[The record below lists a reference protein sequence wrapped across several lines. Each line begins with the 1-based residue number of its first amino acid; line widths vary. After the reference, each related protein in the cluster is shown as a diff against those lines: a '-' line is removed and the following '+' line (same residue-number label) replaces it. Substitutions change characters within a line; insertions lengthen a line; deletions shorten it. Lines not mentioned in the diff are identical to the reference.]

1 MSAQMPPAGYV
12 GALRKGGVQVARRRL
27 KQWPAK
33 EIKMQF
39 FLDTGNVEEIKQAL
53 DWGILDGV
61 TTNPTLIAKTGRPF
75 MEVAREIVKLVD
87 GPVSLE
93 TVSLDAEG
101 MVREGRMLAELG
113 DNVVVKIP
121 MTPEGMKAVRI
132 LESEGIPT
140 NVTLVFS
147 PTQALIAAKAG
158 ATFVSPFV
166 GRLDDISSDG
176 LKLIREIKQIFD
188 NYDIDTQIIVASVR
202 HPMHVVEAALI
213 GADICTMPFDVMKKL
228 FMHPL
233 TERGIELF
241 LKDWEKVP
249 DRPF

>member
-1 MSAQMPPAGYV
+1 
-12 GALRKGGVQVARRRL
+12 
-27 KQWPAK
+27 
-33 EIKMQF
+33 MQF
-39 FLDTGNVEEIKQAL
+39 FLDTGNVDEIKQAL
-53 DWGILDGV
+53 EWGILDGV

-75 MEVAREIVKLVD
+75 MEVVKEILQLVD

-93 TVSLDAEG
+93 TVSRDAKG
-101 MVREGRMLAELG
+101 MVEEGRKLAELG

-121 MTPEGMKAVRI
+121 MTPEGMIAVQE

-166 GRLDDISSDG
+166 GRLDDISSEG
-176 LKLIREIKQIFD
+176 IKLIRDIKTIFD
-188 NYDIDTQIIVASVR
+188 NYDFDTQIIVASVR
-202 HPMHVVEAALI
+202 HPMHVLEAALI
-213 GADICTMPFDVMKKL
+213 GADICTMPFEVMKKL
-228 FMHPL
+228 FQHPL
-233 TERGIELF
+233 TDKGIELF

-249 DRPF
+249 GKPF

>member
-1 MSAQMPPAGYV
+1 
-12 GALRKGGVQVARRRL
+12 
-27 KQWPAK
+27 
-33 EIKMQF
+33 MQF
-39 FLDTGNVEEIKQAL
+39 FLDTGMVDEIKQAL

-75 MEVAREIVKLVD
+75 MEVAKEILELVD

-93 TVSLDAEG
+93 TVSRDAKG
-101 MVREGRMLAELG
+101 MVEEGKRLAELG

-121 MTPEGMKAVRI
+121 MTPEGIKAVQE

-147 PTQALIAAKAG
+147 PSQALIAAKAG
-158 ATFVSPFV
+158 ASYVSPFI
-166 GRLDDISSDG
+166 GRIDDASGDG
-176 LKLIREIKQIFD
+176 MKLIKDVMQIFN
-188 NYDIDTQIIVASVR
+188 NYQIDTQVIVASVR

-213 GADICTMPFDVMKKL
+213 GADICTMPFEVMKKL
-228 FMHPL
+228 FNHPL
-233 TERGIELF
+233 TDKGIELF

-249 DRPF
+249 GRPF

>member
-1 MSAQMPPAGYV
+1 
-12 GALRKGGVQVARRRL
+12 
-27 KQWPAK
+27 
-33 EIKMQF
+33 MQF
-39 FLDTGNVEEIKQAL
+39 FLDTGNVDEIKQAL
-53 DWGILDGV
+53 EWGILDGV

-75 MEVAREIVKLVD
+75 MEVVKEILQLVD

-93 TVSLDAEG
+93 TVSRDAKGIVE
-101 MVREGRMLAELG
+101 EGRKLAELG

-121 MTPEGMKAVRI
+121 MTPEGIIAVQE

-176 LKLIREIKQIFD
+176 MKLIRDIKTIFD
-188 NYDIDTQIIVASVR
+188 NYDFDTQIIVASVR
-202 HPMHVVEAALI
+202 HPMHVLEAALI
-213 GADICTMPFDVMKKL
+213 GADICTMPFEVMKKL
-228 FMHPL
+228 FQHPL
-233 TERGIELF
+233 TDKGIELF

-249 DRPF
+249 RRPF

>member
-1 MSAQMPPAGYV
+1 
-12 GALRKGGVQVARRRL
+12 
-27 KQWPAK
+27 
-33 EIKMQF
+33 MQF
-39 FLDTGNVEEIKQAL
+39 FLDTGNVDEIKQAL
-53 DWGILDGV
+53 EWGILDGV

-75 MEVAREIVKLVD
+75 MEVVKEILQLVD

-93 TVSLDAEG
+93 TVSRDAKG
-101 MVREGRMLAELG
+101 MVEEGRKLAELG

-121 MTPEGMKAVRI
+121 MTPEGIIAVQE

-166 GRLDDISSDG
+166 GRLDDISSEG
-176 LKLIREIKQIFD
+176 MKLIRDIKTIFD
-188 NYDIDTQIIVASVR
+188 NYDFDTQIIVAIVR
-202 HPMHVVEAALI
+202 HPMHVLEAALI
-213 GADICTMPFDVMKKL
+213 GADICTMPFEVMKKL
-228 FMHPL
+228 FRHPL
-233 TERGIELF
+233 TDIGIELF

-249 DRPF
+249 GKPF

>member
-1 MSAQMPPAGYV
+1 
-12 GALRKGGVQVARRRL
+12 
-27 KQWPAK
+27 
-33 EIKMQF
+33 MQF
-39 FLDTGNVEEIKQAL
+39 FLDTGNVDEIKQAL
-53 DWGILDGV
+53 EWGILDGV

-75 MEVAREIVKLVD
+75 MEVVKEILQLVD

-93 TVSLDAEG
+93 TVSRDAKG
-101 MVREGRMLAELG
+101 MVEEGRKLAELG

-121 MTPEGMKAVRI
+121 MTPEGIIAVQE

-166 GRLDDISSDG
+166 GRLDDISSEG
-176 LKLIREIKQIFD
+176 MKLIRDIKTIFD
-188 NYDIDTQIIVASVR
+188 NYDFDTQIIVASVR
-202 HPMHVVEAALI
+202 HPMHVLEAALI
-213 GADICTMPFDVMKKL
+213 GADICTMPFEVMKKL
-228 FMHPL
+228 FQHPL
-233 TERGIELF
+233 TDKGIDLF

-249 DRPF
+249 GRPF

>member
-1 MSAQMPPAGYV
+1 
-12 GALRKGGVQVARRRL
+12 
-27 KQWPAK
+27 
-33 EIKMQF
+33 MQF
-39 FLDTGNVEEIKQAL
+39 FLDTGNVDEIKQAL
-53 DWGILDGV
+53 EWGILDGV

-75 MEVAREIVKLVD
+75 MEVVKEILQLVD

-93 TVSLDAEG
+93 TVSRDAKG
-101 MVREGRMLAELG
+101 MVEEGRKLAELG

-121 MTPEGMKAVRI
+121 MTPEGIIAVQE

-158 ATFVSPFV
+158 ATFVSPFI

-176 LKLIREIKQIFD
+176 MKLIRDVKTIYD
-188 NYDIDTQIIVASVR
+188 NYDFDTQIIVASVR
-202 HPMHVVEAALI
+202 HPMHVLEAALI
-213 GADICTMPFDVMKKL
+213 GADICTMPFEVMKKL
-228 FMHPL
+228 FQHPL
-233 TERGIELF
+233 TDKGIELF

-249 DRPF
+249 GKPF

>member
-1 MSAQMPPAGYV
+1 
-12 GALRKGGVQVARRRL
+12 
-27 KQWPAK
+27 
-33 EIKMQF
+33 MQF
-39 FLDTGNVEEIKQAL
+39 FLDTGNVDEIKQAL
-53 DWGILDGV
+53 EWGILDGV

-75 MEVAREIVKLVD
+75 MEVVKEILQLVD

-93 TVSLDAEG
+93 TVSRDAKG
-101 MVREGRMLAELG
+101 MVEEGRKLAELG

-121 MTPEGMKAVRI
+121 MTPEGIIAVQE

-166 GRLDDISSDG
+166 GRLDDISG
-176 LKLIREIKQIFD
+176 EGMKLIRDIKTIFD
-188 NYDIDTQIIVASVR
+188 NYDFDTQIIVASVR
-202 HPMHVVEAALI
+202 HPMHVLEAALI
-213 GADICTMPFDVMKKL
+213 GADICTMPFEVMKKL
-228 FMHPL
+228 FQHPL
-233 TERGIELF
+233 TDKGIELF

-249 DRPF
+249 GKPF

>member
-1 MSAQMPPAGYV
+1 
-12 GALRKGGVQVARRRL
+12 
-27 KQWPAK
+27 
-33 EIKMQF
+33 MQF
-39 FLDTGNVEEIKQAL
+39 FLDTGNVDEIKQAL
-53 DWGILDGV
+53 EWGILDGV

-75 MEVAREIVKLVD
+75 MEVVKEILQLVD

-93 TVSLDAEG
+93 TVSRDAKG
-101 MVREGRMLAELG
+101 MVEEGRKLAELG

-121 MTPEGMKAVRI
+121 MTPEGMIAVQE

-166 GRLDDISSDG
+166 GRLDDISSEG
-176 LKLIREIKQIFD
+176 MKLIRDIKTIFD
-188 NYDIDTQIIVASVR
+188 NYDFDTQIIVASVR
-202 HPMHVVEAALI
+202 HPMHVLEAALI
-213 GADICTMPFDVMKKL
+213 GADICTMPFEVMKKL
-228 FMHPL
+228 FQHPL
-233 TERGIELF
+233 TDKGIELF

-249 DRPF
+249 GRPF

>member
-1 MSAQMPPAGYV
+1 
-12 GALRKGGVQVARRRL
+12 
-27 KQWPAK
+27 
-33 EIKMQF
+33 MQF
-39 FLDTGNVEEIKQAL
+39 FLDTGNVDEIKQAL
-53 DWGILDGV
+53 EWGILDGV

-75 MEVAREIVKLVD
+75 LEVAKEILQLVD

-93 TVSLDAEG
+93 TVSRDAKG
-101 MVREGRMLAELG
+101 MVEEGRKLAELG

-121 MTPEGMKAVRI
+121 MTPEGMIAVQE

-166 GRLDDISSDG
+166 GRLDDISSEG
-176 LKLIREIKQIFD
+176 MKLIRDIKTIFD
-188 NYDIDTQIIVASVR
+188 NYDFDTQIIVASVR
-202 HPMHVVEAALI
+202 HPMHVLEAALI
-213 GADICTMPFDVMKKL
+213 GADICTMPFEVMKKL
-228 FMHPL
+228 FQHPL
-233 TERGIELF
+233 TDKGIELF

-249 DRPF
+249 GKPF